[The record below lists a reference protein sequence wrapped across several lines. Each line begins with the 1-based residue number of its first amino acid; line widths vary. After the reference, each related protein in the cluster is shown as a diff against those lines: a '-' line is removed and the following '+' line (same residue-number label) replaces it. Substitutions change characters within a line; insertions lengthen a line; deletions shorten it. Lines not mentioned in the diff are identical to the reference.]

1 MTYSLTG
8 MSSLGAINSE
18 DCDKD
23 AQLFQMPM
31 PVSPS
36 ADAVLMDLFGA
47 LRTIKIK
54 GTYTGST
61 ADISAFIVELD
72 ALVNGTQT
80 SKNYHSDK
88 SGVTYAVLVQS
99 ARWSAEEGAPTKV
112 DYEIVMIEGN
122 AL

>member
-1 MTYSLTG
+1 

-36 ADAVLMDLFGA
+36 TEAILMDLFGA

-61 ADISAFIVELD
+61 VEISAFIVELD

-80 SKNYHSDK
+80 QKTYHSDK
-88 SGVTYAVLVQS
+88 TGVDYLVLVQN
-99 ARWSAEEGAPTKV
+99 ARWSAEEGAPNKV